1 MKRHEMWRGQYR
13 SRRYIEHLTDDEVR
27 QRAKDVFLNMLVIT
41 EEAKIGLPPINPES
55 TCWMIL
61 WTHVLEEFVIRF
73 GPLLCRGT
81 ELRRES
87 LLRPR
92 SSPKTPKNT

>member
-13 SRRYIEHLTDDEVR
+13 SRRYVEHLADDEVR

-73 GPLLCRGT
+73 GPLLCRAP
-81 ELRRES
+81 S
-87 LLRPR
+87 
-92 SSPKTPKNT
+92 